1 MKMATATNEIKE
13 ELKEH
18 KMADVVNFN
27 INIPAD
33 QKEII
38 AAFRELIV
46 TFKDKIEVEK
56 MDTQETKKNENVNM
70 SNILY
75 FAGIGKPSINIPDD
89 VNIKEMKL
97 KDKEYMARRYGARF

>member
-1 MKMATATNEIKE
+1 MATATNEIKE

-38 AAFRELIV
+38 AAFRGLIV

-56 MDTQETKKNENVNM
+56 MGTQEAKKNENVNM

-97 KDKEYMARRYGARF
+97 KDKEYMARRYGAGF